1 MREVPA
7 LQARAD
13 SLPPG
18 RALVRAARA
27 VQEGR
32 CGQAGGPGRRSL
44 GGGDGGAAPATAV
57 RAALG
62 VGEPWDRRSPAV
74 ASTPGAYAGAESAQ
88 GVLDRRCRASGAPDG
103 GRSGRQ
109 RVTQGAGGAAG
120 GQDRKSTRL
129 NSSHGYISYAV

>member
-1 MREVPA
+1 M
-7 LQARAD
+7 QAGPQP
-13 SLPPG
+13 LPPG
-18 RALVRAARA
+18 RALVLTARV

-32 CGQAGGPGRRSL
+32 CGQAGGPDRRSV
-44 GGGDGGAAPATAV
+44 GGRDGGAASAAAV

-103 GRSGRQ
+103 SRSGRQ

>member
-32 CGQAGGPGRRSL
+32 CGQAGGPGRGSL
-44 GGGDGGAAPATAV
+44 GGGDGGAAPATGV

-74 ASTPGAYAGAESAQ
+74 ASTAGAYARAAWAGC
-88 GVLDRRCRASGAPDG
+88 GLDRGCRASCG
-103 GRSGRQ
+103 
-109 RVTQGAGGAAG
+109 
-120 GQDRKSTRL
+120 
-129 NSSHGYISYAV
+129 